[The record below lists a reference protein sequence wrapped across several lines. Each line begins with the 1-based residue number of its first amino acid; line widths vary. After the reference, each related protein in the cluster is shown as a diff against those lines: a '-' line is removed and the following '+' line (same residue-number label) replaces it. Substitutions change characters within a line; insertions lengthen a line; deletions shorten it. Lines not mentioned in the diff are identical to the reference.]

1 MDQRPLCPRA
11 CPHPEC
17 SARRR
22 AAAEAVV
29 TVIEPTTKVAPKAER
44 LAQASVP
51 GASTDQPVLR
61 RGRGAG
67 RRFTRATAA
76 GAASARSKSLAPE
89 QRQAIARRG
98 AAARWGGKAGA

>member
-11 CPHPEC
+11 CPHQKC

-22 AAAEAVV
+22 ASAEAVE
-29 TVIEPTTKVAPKAER
+29 TVVAPKAER

-67 RRFTRATAA
+67 RRFTKVTAA
-76 GAASARSKSLAPE
+76 GAAVARAQALAPE
-89 QRQAIARRG
+89 RRQSIARR
-98 AAARWGGKAGA
+98 AASARWGGKVGAR